1 MTKRWGLV
9 LLYPLLVLALVYTA
23 LRYLTCIVGN
33 PAKAWNIALMIDET
47 ANVDV
52 NGRVDESISARA
64 AKAMYARKP
73 WGCVLCWVLDRVQ
86 TNHCQNA
93 LADDEE

>member
-1 MTKRWGLV
+1 MTKRGGLI
-9 LLYPLLVLALVYTA
+9 LLFPLLVVALVYTA
-23 LRYLTCIVGN
+23 FRYIACIISN

-64 AKAMYARKP
+64 AKAMYNRRA
-73 WGCVLCWVLDRVQ
+73 WGCFLCWILDRIQ
-86 TNHCQNA
+86 TDHCQNA
-93 LADDEE
+93 LADDED

>member
-1 MTKRWGLV
+1 MIKRWGLI
-9 LLYPLLVLALVYTA
+9 LLFPLLVFALIYTA
-23 LRYLTCIVGN
+23 FRYLAAIIGN

-64 AKAMYARKP
+64 AKAKYNRRT
-73 WGCVLCWVLDRVQ
+73 WGCVLCWILDRIQ
-86 TNHCQNA
+86 TNHCENA
-93 LADDEE
+93 LADDED